1 MVLPVSK
8 DGNTLHQKVQENQKK
23 PKRSFKEAMNRS
35 EAKPQA
41 PRWSVFDFPQHKQTS
56 NFRRERP
63 KDKTSSEHVQGR
75 AENRSDIRSVS
86 QESQE
91 ISAISE
97 LSPAMEELLNHM
109 ENYISIESQNGVSTT
124 ELILELPD
132 PYGQFHGT
140 VIQIDHYDTHPH
152 SFNVLLMSPDTTA
165 VDDLTAH
172 LPTLLK
178 ALQTKLEHFQ
188 VNLLPPAF
196 TKYEKPESLRK
207 INQTERGEKKGEQ
220 KTEKIERN
228 PFLN

>member
-8 DGNTLHQKVQENQKK
+8 DGNTSHQKVQENQKK
-23 PKRSFKEAMNRS
+23 PKRSFKEMMNRK

-41 PRWSVFDFPQHKQTS
+41 SRWSVFDFPKHKQTP
-56 NFRRERP
+56 NLRKERP
-63 KDKTSSEHVQGR
+63 KNKTSSEHVQGR
-75 AENRSDIRSVS
+75 AETRADVRAVS
-86 QESQE
+86 HGAQET
-91 ISAISE
+91 SAISE
-97 LSPAMEELLNHM
+97 LSPAMEELLSQM
-109 ENYISIESQNGVSTT
+109 EHYLSIESQNGVSST
-124 ELILELPD
+124 ELTLELPD

-152 SFNVLLMSPDTTA
+152 SFNVLLMSPDASA

-188 VNLLPPAF
+188 INLLPPAF

-207 INQTERGEKKGEQ
+207 INQTARGEKKGEQ
-220 KTEKIERN
+220 KTQKIERN